1 MAGAADQVPDSGDL
15 FMHRKLPILPSL
27 LLIASGGALLG
38 GCASSSRWDVG
49 SPESSERR
57 SANVLTSEEIAEYPG
72 EYAVSRIIS
81 EAFPGLWA
89 RNAAVGTGSPLVVLN
104 GVPGSSY
111 SDLRAWDVERIEV
124 QYDAASTAYY
134 GFRGNNGIILI
145 TTVRVAPPG
154 ETTADAETESSED

>member
-1 MAGAADQVPDSGDL
+1 MR
-15 FMHRKLPILPSL
+15 RKFPMLPSIL
-27 LLIASGGALLG
+27 LVVSGGALLG

-49 SPESSERR
+49 SPESGNRR

-89 RNAAVGTGSPLVVLN
+89 RNAAVGAGSPLVVLN

-111 SDLRAWDVERIEV
+111 TDLRAWDVERIEV

-154 ETTADAETESSED
+154 ESPEEAEAESPEDQ